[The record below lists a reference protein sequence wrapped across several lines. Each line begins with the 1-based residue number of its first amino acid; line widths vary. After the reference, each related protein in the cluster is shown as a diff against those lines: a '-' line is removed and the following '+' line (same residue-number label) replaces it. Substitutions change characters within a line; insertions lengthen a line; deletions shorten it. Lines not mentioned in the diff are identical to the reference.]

1 MEILFICFIVIC
13 IIIGFL
19 LYSGALFFSSGK
31 YKWLFHDIFKW
42 HMPDRNSI
50 YRSDNDV
57 YAKCKHCG
65 KEIVQDRDDAMNWLL
80 KERKD

>member
-1 MEILFICFIVIC
+1 
-13 IIIGFL
+13 
-19 LYSGALFFSSGK
+19 
-31 YKWLFHDIFKW
+31 
-42 HMPDRNSI
+42 MPDRNSI